1 MLHALR
7 FDRGQV
13 SYRNRWV
20 QTAALGDELAAGQAL
35 WTGLKEA
42 PRRDTPDEPL
52 KNTSNTD
59 VKFHTGRLIT
69 MWYRSGLP
77 YAVDPIT
84 LAPLGPALRAGS
96 IKAEIGAITCARLAI
111 QGRDDEY
118 GRLRQIRGNQRQVP
132 QTCLLALPD
141 YGHAPQ
147 HNQHNQ
153 HDLHDQHDLHHQAD
167 AVIAAVRALVQPAGR

>member
-7 FDRGQV
+7 CDHGQV

-20 QTAALGDELAAGQAL
+20 QTGALGDELAAGQAL
-35 WTGLKEA
+35 WTDLKEA

-59 VKFHTGRLIT
+59 VKFHAGRLIT
-69 MWYRSGLP
+69 IRYRSGLP
-77 YAVDPIT
+77 YVVDPIT

-111 QGRDDEY
+111 HGLDDEY
-118 GRLRQIRGNQRQVP
+118 GTLQQILGNQRQVP
-132 QTCLLALPD
+132 QTRLLALPD
-141 YGHAPQ
+141 CGHAPQ
-147 HNQHNQ
+147 HDL